1 MLKKIDL
8 AKQFELLTLQEIKN
22 YQDSLN
28 FILQTIKGL
37 RDEIELL
44 KQDSLENYA
53 SIHSVQ
59 CGLEIEINNHKEN
72 LNELKAISDRANQE
86 QRLINERNSR
96 EMLDISDA
104 VHRKIRTDFRFDE
117 RFDELNSRISEVKQ
131 AYEKTNQR
139 LSDSADDL
147 LRRFSN
153 DISKTKREIMD
164 APTEASLVRN
174 ELEQKIYAHKVDV
187 SGIMKELT
195 VFKKENV
202 VIEKKLE
209 NIYTLIERLQKQE
222 NK

>member
-59 CGLEIEINNHKEN
+59 CDLEIEINNHKEN

-147 LRRFSN
+147 FRRFSN